1 MLSCRK
7 KPKTPV
13 AVVICFF
20 LCWAPFHAQRLIA
33 VYGPGVIADGGSA
46 HSSDIK
52 SDINDAV
59 ADVELLTSSE
69 DVRDSLKS
77 STVNV
82 NNNSN
87 NNNNSNTKDHHEVI
101 YTVMTY
107 ISGVLYYLSTCINP
121 LLYNLMSNKFRQAFK
136 SILFGKKSTAQR
148 RSQNSHRS
156 IGRKTTLTSSSGQR
170 DSIESELQSKVSLM
184 QTVMNDRKINSE
196 GMIP

>member
-1 MLSCRK
+1 MYPFDNRIEQ
-7 KPKTPV
+7 PV

-33 VYGPGVIADGGSA
+33 VYGPGVIADGGGSSA
-46 HSSDIK
+46 HGSDIK
-52 SDINDAV
+52 GDIND
-59 ADVELLTSSE
+59 ADVELLNGIPTIGDAD

-77 STVNV
+77 SSNT

-87 NNNNSNTKDHHEVI
+87 NNKDHHEVI

-136 SILFGKKSTAQR
+136 V
-148 RSQNSHRS
+148 N
-156 IGRKTTLTSSSGQR
+156 
-170 DSIESELQSKVSLM
+170 
-184 QTVMNDRKINSE
+184 RKITDSAGLSTNYFPIS
-196 GMIP
+196 ICLKKTSNFFL